1 MIGTTVSHYKV
12 LEKLGGGGMGVVY
25 CAEDLNLGRK
35 VALKFLPEELATDPD
50 SLERFK
56 REARAA
62 SALSHPNICTIFDIG
77 QVDGRPFIVMELLEG
92 ETLKHRID
100 GKPLRSEQLLDWA
113 IQIADALDAAH
124 AERIIHRDIKPANI
138 FVTRRG
144 QAKILDFGL
153 AKVSGQPH
161 GSQAE
166 MATSPATRDLTSPG
180 TAIGTVAYMSPEQ
193 ARGEELDPRSDI
205 FSFGA
210 VIYEMATGSV
220 AFHGG
225 TSAVIFEAI
234 LNRAPAAVARLN
246 PDLPPELDR
255 IINKALEKDRDLR
268 YQSASELRADL
279 KRLKRDTDSGRTG
292 AVSAVGPPRQRQES
306 GRSFTSVLAAA
317 PRQGMLWG
325 GIAAAVIAIIA
336 LGAFLLNS
344 RKARALSERDTLVLA
359 DFVNTTGDPVFDGTL
374 RQALAV
380 DLQQSPFLS
389 VLSDS
394 RVRQT
399 LRLMGRSPDERLTSD
414 VARELAQRA
423 GSKAYLTGSIAS
435 LGSQY
440 VVTLSA
446 LNASTGDT
454 ITQRQQPAASKEKVL
469 AALHTAASDLRENL
483 GESLSSIKA
492 TSKPLD
498 DTTTSSLE
506 ALKAYAMGEERRQRE
521 GDLPAIPFYKRAVEL
536 DPNFALAYARMGAAY
551 GNSGLRQL
559 SRENLT
565 RAFDLRDRVSELEKL
580 YITARYYDGVLG
592 NMPKSI
598 EAYQLWTKTYPRDWS
613 PHNNLAVMYSS
624 IGDFPNM
631 LLEAQEAMRLEPNHS
646 LPVINVAAAYMF
658 LGRLDE
664 ASAVLDQ
671 AVARRL
677 DTDTVHGL
685 IASVAYLKGDTAAL
699 QREQEWIKGKPA
711 EFNAVAFRAQTAAIA
726 GRLREAIALER
737 QAAQMAEQNGGP
749 PVVATLL
756 AGTGFGAALLGQ
768 NATARRFA
776 EEGLKKDPK
785 GDVRVPVALTLAWLG
800 EKQRPEGLLREVLA
814 EHPED
819 TLINKLVAPE
829 VRAALASDPLRAVQ
843 ELETARPY
851 EKAGVET
858 NYMRGI
864 YYLRQKN
871 AQAAAAEFQT
881 VLDRKFVDFG
891 SVAHPLAQVGL
902 ARAYALQG
910 DTAKART
917 AYQDFFALWKNAD
930 PDIPILIEAKAE
942 YAKLK

>member
-325 GIAAAVIAIIA
+325 GIAAAVIAI
-336 LGAFLLNS
+336 S
-344 RKARALSERDTLVLA
+344 ALSERDTLVLA

-469 AALHTAASDLRENL
+469 AALHTAASDLR
-483 GESLSSIKA
+483 
-492 TSKPLD
+492 
-498 DTTTSSLE
+498 
-506 ALKAYAMGEERRQRE
+506 
-521 GDLPAIPFYKRAVEL
+521 
-536 DPNFALAYARMGAAY
+536 
-551 GNSGLRQL
+551 
-559 SRENLT
+559 
-565 RAFDLRDRVSELEKL
+565 
-580 YITARYYDGVLG
+580 
-592 NMPKSI
+592 
-598 EAYQLWTKTYPRDWS
+598 
-613 PHNNLAVMYSS
+613 
-624 IGDFPNM
+624 
-631 LLEAQEAMRLEPNHS
+631 
-646 LPVINVAAAYMF
+646 
-658 LGRLDE
+658 
-664 ASAVLDQ
+664 
-671 AVARRL
+671 
-677 DTDTVHGL
+677 
-685 IASVAYLKGDTAAL
+685 
-699 QREQEWIKGKPA
+699 
-711 EFNAVAFRAQTAAIA
+711 
-726 GRLREAIALER
+726 
-737 QAAQMAEQNGGP
+737 
-749 PVVATLL
+749 
-756 AGTGFGAALLGQ
+756 
-768 NATARRFA
+768 
-776 EEGLKKDPK
+776 
-785 GDVRVPVALTLAWLG
+785 
-800 EKQRPEGLLREVLA
+800 
-814 EHPED
+814 
-819 TLINKLVAPE
+819 
-829 VRAALASDPLRAVQ
+829 
-843 ELETARPY
+843 
-851 EKAGVET
+851 
-858 NYMRGI
+858 
-864 YYLRQKN
+864 
-871 AQAAAAEFQT
+871 
-881 VLDRKFVDFG
+881 
-891 SVAHPLAQVGL
+891 
-902 ARAYALQG
+902 
-910 DTAKART
+910 
-917 AYQDFFALWKNAD
+917 
-930 PDIPILIEAKAE
+930 
-942 YAKLK
+942 